1 MYRWLMSKRAVL
13 IGATVLAMIAPY
25 AMLHPLSWFALGT
38 ACYSLILTVAF
49 WLRDRESQRTATQRL
64 NTIQGNQT
72 ARERLQ
78 TTLIPEETPIQRTP
92 EEDAIY
98 ENLRKLNILR
108 QPKQK

>member
-13 IGATVLAMIAPY
+13 IGAMVLAMIAPY

-49 WLRDRESQRTATQRL
+49 WLRDRENQRTATRDLKISQE
-64 NTIQGNQT
+64 NQT

-78 TTLIPEETPIQRTP
+78 TLIPEETPIQKTP

-98 ENLRKLNILR
+98 ENLRKMNLLR
-108 QPKQK
+108 PPKRE